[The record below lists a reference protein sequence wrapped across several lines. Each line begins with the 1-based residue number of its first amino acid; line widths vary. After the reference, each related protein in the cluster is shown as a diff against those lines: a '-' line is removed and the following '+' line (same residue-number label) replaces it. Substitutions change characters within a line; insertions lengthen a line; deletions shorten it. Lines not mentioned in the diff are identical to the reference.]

1 MNNFFNLSKWITEWC
16 QKPHNFTEFDY
27 HMHNHSQNYD
37 YNWLTDNKKW
47 RPLAGAENLVSTLY
61 GNIGVIG
68 LCFIL
73 LSV

>member
-1 MNNFFNLSKWITEWC
+1 MDHRMMSKTTQFCRVWLSYAQPFSKL
-16 QKPHNFTEFDY
+16 
-27 HMHNHSQNYD
+27 YD